1 MVLIVALLPTIHQRR
16 QQGQARLKVFQ
27 ALTLHGFTDG
37 IQQISFQV
45 EQLGSERWF
54 RGWFKGLDGVA
65 YGFEWRG
72 NILSY
77 RQIGMVQ
84 PMLAHSLTVPNPSK
98 LTRRLSS
105 DQQAQHK
112 AMVNDRATFSCGVGR
127 CPRNRLCKVTGEALA
142 RELRILVALFS

>member
-1 MVLIVALLPTIHQRR
+1 MLIVALLPTLYQRR

-27 ALTLHGFTDG
+27 ALTRHGFTDG
-37 IQQISFQV
+37 IQQVSFQV

-54 RGWFKGLDGVA
+54 RGWFKGLDGVT

-72 NILSY
+72 NTLSY

-84 PMLAHSLTVPNPSK
+84 PMLAHVLTVPNPGK

-105 DQQAQHK
+105 DQRTQHK
-112 AMVNDRATFSCGVGR
+112 AMVSDRATFSCGLGR
-127 CPRNRLCKVTGEALA
+127 CPRNRVCRVTGAALE
-142 RELRILVALFS
+142 RDLRVLTGLF

>member
-1 MVLIVALLPTIHQRR
+1 MAILPTLHQRR

-27 ALTLHGFTDG
+27 ALSRNGFTDG
-37 IQQISFQV
+37 IQQLSFHV

-54 RGWFKGLDGVA
+54 KGWFKGLDGLV

-72 NILSY
+72 NTLSY
-77 RQIGMVQ
+77 RQIEAVQ
-84 PMLAHSLTVPNPSK
+84 PILAHALTVPNPGK

-105 DQQAQHK
+105 DQRAQHK
-112 AMVNDRATFSCGVGR
+112 AMVSDRATFSCGVSR

-142 RELRILVALFS
+142 RELRALTGLFS